1 MRILSLLI
9 LALFF
14 SAATVNDARKA
25 NEAYNN
31 GDYEQAAELY
41 RQAIE
46 QNPDDPRLHFNL
58 GNSLYQMGRADEA
71 RESYERYKR
80 LAENNQERSMADYN
94 VGRMLIDNEQYEEAS
109 GYFKEALKNNPSDA
123 DARHNYEL
131 ALRRQQEQEQDQ
143 QQQPDSGD
151 DQEQDPEGE
160 QQQDQSDQQQDGE
173 SGDQEQESGQQPQQP
188 QDQEG
193 SEGEQEQTTPRNISP
208 EEAENILEAL
218 AQLER
223 ELLENQKKKAS
234 ETSVNN
240 EQDW

>member
-31 GDYEQAAELY
+31 GDYERAAELY

-58 GNSLYQMGRADEA
+58 GNSLYQMGRTDEA
-71 RESYERYKR
+71 RESFERYKR

-109 GYFKEALKNNPSDA
+109 EYFKEALKNNPADA

-131 ALRRQQEQEQDQ
+131 ALRRQQEQEQEQ
-143 QQQPDSGD
+143 QQQSDSGD
-151 DQEQDPEGE
+151 DQEGE
-160 QQQDQSDQQQDGE
+160 PQQDQNDQQQDGE
-173 SGDQEQESGQQPQQP
+173 NGDQEQESGQQPQQP

-193 SEGEQEQTTPRNISP
+193 SEGEQEQTTPQNISR

-223 ELLENQKKKAS
+223 ELLENQKKEAS
-234 ETSVNN
+234 ETPVNN